1 MFVLNIKGH
10 YELLY
15 SEKDNNKYKSIFKQ
29 YICNYI
35 PNILV
40 EENMVINEKTKTL
53 ETPNDIYFNEKDNEN
68 ENGGNDVMEQDKNKT
83 NNISSYKYMTP
94 STNKYNSHFKNLK
107 YFTKTTTK
115 NHPTNN
121 HSKTAYSVKSLK
133 TKTRLSANSKE
144 STNNNGSKNNENQ
157 NMNNKITYAFSNKSN
172 GQNNKIIFLNQR
184 KVIFHKLIKIK

>member
-53 ETPNDIYFNEKDNEN
+53 ETPNDIYFNEKEFYYSHPYLSNYLN
-68 ENGGNDVMEQDKNKT
+68 L
-83 NNISSYKYMTP
+83 IILP
-94 STNKYNSHFKNLK
+94 SL
-107 YFTKTTTK
+107 
-115 NHPTNN
+115 
-121 HSKTAYSVKSLK
+121 
-133 TKTRLSANSKE
+133 
-144 STNNNGSKNNENQ
+144 
-157 NMNNKITYAFSNKSN
+157 
-172 GQNNKIIFLNQR
+172 IF
-184 KVIFHKLIKIK
+184 